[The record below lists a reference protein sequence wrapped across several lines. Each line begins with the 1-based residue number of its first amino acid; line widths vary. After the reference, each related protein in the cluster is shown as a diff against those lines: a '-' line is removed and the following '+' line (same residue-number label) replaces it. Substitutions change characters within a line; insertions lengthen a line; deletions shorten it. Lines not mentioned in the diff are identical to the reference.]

1 MGVGMGSLIPAVRMK
16 SRFYHQFAGSA
27 AFCIF
32 DQLGTLE
39 AWPHFP
45 HGPISHMRMYE
56 DKATHK
62 LLCKKKIE
70 SKTQTGKLL

>member
-32 DQLGTLE
+32 DQLGILE

-45 HGPISHMRMYE
+45 SYNRE
-56 DKATHK
+56 
-62 LLCKKKIE
+62 KINE
-70 SKTQTGKLL
+70 K